1 MSPAVRRAA
10 GLLVVAV
17 VLAVVC
23 SLLGRW
29 QWNRHVWRD
38 GQIAIVEA
46 NYSASPVP
54 LDSVLDGAGETIT
67 GDEEWH
73 PVTAVGHYDD
83 DATVLLR
90 NRPVDGNAAYH
101 VLVPFVVEDAS
112 AGTAA
117 AATQAGTVLVV
128 DRGWVP
134 LGANGSDDVAAP
146 PPPSGTVRLTARLRL
161 DEPASAR
168 PAPAGQVHA
177 ISTEQVLAAGGLD
190 GADTY
195 ATYGQM
201 VDEDPAAAV
210 ALGALEPPS
219 TDPGSH
225 LSYAFQWWTF
235 ALGGLVAFSVAA
247 RRELRGDGA
256 PTGSSS
262 ATAGAPGAPPPP
274 RRTAPAVDR
283 PHRRGGRDEDDE
295 DALIDAQLSP
305 DRPR

>member
-17 VLAVVC
+17 VLAVAC
-23 SLLGRW
+23 SWLGRW
-29 QWNRHVWRD
+29 QWNRHLWRD

-46 NYSASPVP
+46 NYSAAPVP
-54 LDSVLDGAGETIT
+54 LDSVLAGAGATISD
-67 GDEEWH
+67 GDEWR
-73 PVTAVGHYDD
+73 PVTAVGHYED

-112 AGTAA
+112 AGTADA
-117 AATQAGTVLVV
+117 PTQVGTVLVV
-128 DRGWVP
+128 DRGSVP

-146 PPPSGTVRLTARLRL
+146 APPSGSVTLTARLRH
-161 DEPASAR
+161 DEKASPR
-168 PAPAGQVHA
+168 RAPAGQVHA

-190 GADTY
+190 GTGTY
-195 ATYGQM
+195 AAYGQM
-201 VDEDPAAAV
+201 MEEDPPAAAP
-210 ALGALEPPS
+210 LGPLEAPS

-247 RRELRGDGA
+247 HRELRGDGA
-256 PTGSSS
+256 PVVRVS
-262 ATAGAPGAPPPP
+262 APGAPGGPPQRGAGP
-274 RRTAPAVDR
+274 LVDR
-283 PHRRGGRDEDDE
+283 PRRRGGRDEDHE
-295 DALIDAQLSP
+295 DALIDAQLST
-305 DRPR
+305 DRPG

>member
-1 MSPAVRRAA
+1 MRSAVRRAV

-46 NYSASPVP
+46 NWSAAAVP
-54 LDSVLDGAGETIT
+54 LDTVLDGPGATIT
-67 GDEEWH
+67 GDDEWRQ
-73 PVTAVGHYDD
+73 VIATGHYDA

-90 NRPVDGNAAYH
+90 NRPVDGNPAYH
-101 VLVPFVVEDAS
+101 VLVPFVVDDAS
-112 AGTAA
+112 AGTSASP
-117 AATQAGTVLVV
+117 TQAGTVLVV

-146 PPPSGTVRLTARLRL
+146 APPSGTVTLTARLRL
-161 DEPASAR
+161 DEKPSTR
-168 PAPAGQVHA
+168 PAPDGQVHA

-190 GADTY
+190 GSDTY

-210 ALGALEPPS
+210 ALGTLEPPS

-247 RRELRGDGA
+247 RRELRSDA
-256 PTGSSS
+256 PAASASAPGGS
-262 ATAGAPGAPPPP
+262 GAPPPP
-274 RRTAPAVDR
+274 RQPGPRVDR

>member
-1 MSPAVRRAA
+1 MRPAVRRAV

-46 NYSASPVP
+46 NWSATPVP
-54 LDSVLDGAGETIT
+54 LDTVLDGAGATVT
-67 GDEEWH
+67 GDDEWRR
-73 PVTAVGHYDD
+73 VTATGHYDAQ
-83 DATVLLR
+83 ATVLLR

-117 AATQAGTVLVV
+117 TPTQAGTVLVV

-146 PPPSGTVRLTARLRL
+146 APPSGTVTLTARLRL
-161 DEPASAR
+161 DENPSTR
-168 PAPAGQVHA
+168 PAPDGQVHA
-177 ISTEQVLAAGGLD
+177 ISTDQVLAAGGLD
-190 GADTY
+190 GSPTY
-195 ATYGQM
+195 ASYGQM
-201 VDEDPAAAV
+201 VTEDPAAAV
-210 ALGALEPPS
+210 ALGTLEPPS

-247 RRELRGDGA
+247 RRELRSDA
-256 PTGSSS
+256 PPSTSSS
-262 ATAGAPGAPPPP
+262 APGAPDAPAPP
-274 RRTAPAVDR
+274 RRPGPAVDR

-295 DALIDAQLSP
+295 DALIDAQLSA

>member
-10 GLLVVAV
+10 GLLLVAV

-46 NYSASPVP
+46 NYSATPVP
-54 LDSVLDGAGETIT
+54 LDTVLTGAGAAVAD
-67 GDEEWH
+67 DEEWH
-73 PVTAVGHYDD
+73 QVTATGHYDD
-83 DATVLLR
+83 AATVLLR

-112 AGTAA
+112 AGTADA
-117 AATQAGTVLVV
+117 PTQAGTVLVV

-146 PPPSGTVRLTARLRL
+146 PPPSGTVTLTARLRH
-161 DEPASAR
+161 DER
-168 PAPAGQVHA
+168 PSTRTAPTGQVHA
-177 ISTEQVLAAGGLD
+177 ISAEQVLAAGGL
-190 GADTY
+190 GGSPTY

-201 VDEDPAAAV
+201 VDEDPAATV
-210 ALGALEPPS
+210 ALGALERPD

-247 RRELRGDGA
+247 RRELRADDAPAVPAASTPGA
-256 PTGSSS
+256 
-262 ATAGAPGAPPPP
+262 AGAPP
-274 RRTAPAVDR
+274 APARPGPRVDR

-295 DALIDAQLSP
+295 DALIDAQLSAEH
-305 DRPR
+305 PR